1 MGSVR
6 CSPQP
11 AAASEPPGRRLSLRA
26 QGNAPSWVDSG
37 VRSQRTDDTG
47 VSVSKAFPI
56 HDRYWID
63 FRMEAFNLFNWM
75 RFAPPNDHADTTIF
89 GPNTSTKCSPRAGDR
104 RIAGPSFWEL

>member
-1 MGSVR
+1 MRLPVDTTAVRFVAAGPPEASVDF
-6 CSPQP
+6 STK
-11 AAASEPPGRRLSLRA
+11 A
-26 QGNAPSWVDSG
+26 
-37 VRSQRTDDTG
+37 QRTDDTG

-89 GPNTSTKCSPRAGDR
+89 GQNTSTKCSPRAGDR